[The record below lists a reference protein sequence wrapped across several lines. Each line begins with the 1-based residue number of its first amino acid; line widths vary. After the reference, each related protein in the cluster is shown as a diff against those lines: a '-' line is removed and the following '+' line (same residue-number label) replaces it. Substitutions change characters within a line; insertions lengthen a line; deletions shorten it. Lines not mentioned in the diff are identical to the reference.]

1 MGQRKIVVPALV
13 KLLFFG
19 LWESRTCLKSLPT
32 FLGVD
37 LHLDLKHQT
46 DESICSPSSLRVRAE
61 MTQEC
66 LFGRGFPF
74 AALCSFSPTFAI
86 APLES
91 RWRTEHWRKGGS
103 KEEHWKQECFA
114 ARGISFLLL
123 SVQDNDALCAG
134 TGGGGRWT
142 GHGSTQPTAAG
153 TWGAALLPCLLPQPT
168 TSLKEVQ
175 GEILHSC
182 SEEKIPLKTSERWV
196 MSEQVLLK
204 RPVQLFL

>member
-1 MGQRKIVVPALV
+1 MPQA
-13 KLLFFG
+13 
-19 LWESRTCLKSLPT
+19 LPT
-32 FLGVD
+32 YLGVY

-46 DESICSPSSLRVRAE
+46 DESIYSPSSLRERAE
-61 MTQEC
+61 TTQEC
-66 LFGRGFPF
+66 LFGSGFPF
-74 AALCSFSPTFAI
+74 VALCSFCPTFAI

-134 TGGGGRWT
+134 VGGGGRWT

-153 TWGAALLPCLLPQPT
+153 TWRAALLPWLAPQPT
-168 TSLKEVQ
+168 TSLKEGQ

-182 SEEKIPLKTSERWV
+182 SEEKIPLKTSEGWV
-196 MSEQVLLK
+196 ISEQVLLK
-204 RPVQLFL
+204 RPVQLFI